1 MRRLL
6 DYFAY
11 GTIRRNL
18 EYIGHFINGTFRRF
32 FMGSFYFCE
41 KQREKRQ
48 RNSVSPF
55 FNNGDGRCVY
65 VDDIKKSRLKGSYT
79 VEMALISGVW
89 LLVIF
94 ASLFLIW
101 GTQTK
106 VWKTAQIC
114 ELSVYG
120 SGRSVISE
128 ETAVK
133 ETKQKAADMQESYT
147 VSGGKKEIS
156 VGFQKEFYIPFQ
168 NLNWSMKEKWKSK
181 VIKPVD
187 FIEKVQKY
195 RRFSQN
201 IE

>member
-147 VSGGKKEIS
+147 VSGGKK
-156 VGFQKEFYIPFQ
+156 
-168 NLNWSMKEKWKSK
+168 
-181 VIKPVD
+181 
-187 FIEKVQKY
+187 KY
-195 RRFSQN
+195 R
-201 IE
+201 

>member
-1 MRRLL
+1 M
-6 DYFAY
+6 
-11 GTIRRNL
+11 
-18 EYIGHFINGTFRRF
+18 
-32 FMGSFYFCE
+32 
-41 KQREKRQ
+41 
-48 RNSVSPF
+48 
-55 FNNGDGRCVY
+55 
-65 VDDIKKSRLKGSYT
+65 DDIKKSRLKGSYT
-79 VEMALISGVW
+79 VE
-89 LLVIF
+89 IF

-120 SGRSVISE
+120 SGQSVISE

>member
-1 MRRLL
+1 M
-6 DYFAY
+6 
-11 GTIRRNL
+11 
-18 EYIGHFINGTFRRF
+18 
-32 FMGSFYFCE
+32 
-41 KQREKRQ
+41 
-48 RNSVSPF
+48 
-55 FNNGDGRCVY
+55 
-65 VDDIKKSRLKGSYT
+65 DDIKKSRLKGSYT

-94 ASLFLIW
+94 ASLFLIL

-106 VWKTAQIC
+106 VWETAQIC

-120 SGRSVISE
+120 SGRAVISE

-156 VGFQKEFYIPFQ
+156 VGFQKEFYIPFP

-181 VIKPVD
+181 VIKPVN
-187 FIEKVQKY
+187 FIEKVQKA
-195 RRFSQN
+195 RRIVN
-201 IE
+201 GVD

>member
-1 MRRLL
+1 ML

-133 ETKQKAADMQESYT
+133 E
-147 VSGGKKEIS
+147 KKEIS

>member
-1 MRRLL
+1 M
-6 DYFAY
+6 
-11 GTIRRNL
+11 
-18 EYIGHFINGTFRRF
+18 
-32 FMGSFYFCE
+32 
-41 KQREKRQ
+41 
-48 RNSVSPF
+48 
-55 FNNGDGRCVY
+55 
-65 VDDIKKSRLKGSYT
+65 
-79 VEMALISGVW
+79 
-89 LLVIF
+89 
-94 ASLFLIW
+94 
-101 GTQTK
+101 
-106 VWKTAQIC
+106 
-114 ELSVYG
+114 YG